1 MCITGLRNPI
11 AGGEK
16 KYWKLKRWRFVL
28 HSMVKHLLRPIITW
42 KVDHVPNAL
51 AALGDYIGKQNVG
64 CVFWLPLDGLA
75 INCKKQMNSEK
86 D

>member
-1 MCITGLRNPI
+1 MVGRSTGN
-11 AGGEK
+11 
-16 KYWKLKRWRFVL
+16 WKDGDLC
-28 HSMVKHLLRPIITW
+28 MVKHLLRPIITW